1 MINSIKT
8 YGLIGLCLILLF
20 LLLFKSCELEK
31 AKQLAE
37 NNRVPDTV
45 FVPKPYK
52 VVEIKKEYIEKP
64 VRVLVYLKDTAL
76 RKRAEHSDII
86 TGIDF
91 KRHNLFHKMD
101 FIKIDKINPQGLV
114 FSNEYQMPPIRELK
128 IDLNGNLQTKKK
140 RFVGLKIIA
149 SAVIVGTTA
158 YFIHKE
164 FKIELRH

>member
-1 MINSIKT
+1 MNNVKL
-8 YGLIGLCLILLF
+8 YGLTAICILFAF
-20 LLLFKSCELEK
+20 LLAFKSCELKK
-31 AKQLAE
+31 AQQVAE
-37 NNRVPDTV
+37 LNRVPDTV

-52 VVEIKKEYIEKP
+52 VIEIKKEYIEKP
-64 VRVLVYLKDTAL
+64 VKVFVYLKDTTL
-76 RKRAEHSDII
+76 RKQAEHSDII

-91 KRHNLFHKMD
+91 KRHNLFRKLD
-101 FIKIDKINPQGLV
+101 FIKIDKINPKGLV
-114 FSNEYQMPPIRELK
+114 FSNEYEVPSVREIK

-140 RFVGLKIIA
+140 RYRGLKIIT

>member
-1 MINSIKT
+1 MNNIKL
-8 YGLIGLCLILLF
+8 YGITAISLVLAF
-20 LLLFKSCELEK
+20 LLMAKSCELEHVK
-31 AKQLAE
+31 NIAE
-37 NNRVPDTV
+37 KNRVPDTV

-64 VRVLVYLKDTAL
+64 VKVLVYLKDTTL
-76 RKRAEHSDII
+76 RKQAEHSDII

-91 KRHNLFHKMD
+91 NRHNLFHKMD
-101 FIKIDKINPQGLV
+101 FIKIDKINPKGLV
-114 FSNEYQMPPIRELK
+114 FSNEYEVPPVREIK
-128 IDLNGNLQTKKK
+128 IDMNGNLQTKKK

-164 FKIELRH
+164 FKIEPRH